1 MAQRILLGCFVVSVL
16 LLAWNAAQRTSLC
29 HYLSPPTMSEVTTI
43 ASPARG
49 TSWQTIAADKRQSD
63 MAKIPTQWRLPQQ
76 VLDDARAWRRRGL
89 AARQRRSV
97 ADGFLDSLLDSE
109 SYSRLT
115 NLDPPTLMAMTA
127 NGSLTAVRLVTAF
140 CRRAAYAHQLVRRS
154 PIR

>member
-76 VLDDARAWRRRGL
+76 VLDDAR
-89 AARQRRSV
+89 QRRSV